1 MSAPATRSGEDTGRG
16 STFSCALSAE
26 LAKTLTLPWTP
37 LILATAL
44 LVALLPAVFASAR
57 ISIAASDGATGR
69 PLSDTTGLA
78 LAVVAFMVLAA
89 VVIASGLRSGEFRVA
104 ASAIPRR
111 STLAAAQLTSMT
123 LLVLTASATLFAAD
137 AVIRTWTDPSATRLL
152 DLSRLRAGAG
162 FCAAT
167 ITFTLTSAALTLA
180 VRNVVVPVAIL
191 ILTPLLLLGGLE
203 MVAPSALALTP
214 YTASTA
220 VVRGEAGPPTDLAA
234 PGGFLVLLAWS
245 ALAAVLFT
253 TTLTRRDL

>member
-1 MSAPATRSGEDTGRG
+1 MCSAP
-16 STFSCALSAE
+16 
-26 LAKTLTLPWTP
+26 KTVSR
-37 LILATAL
+37 L
-44 LVALLPAVFASAR
+44 L
-57 ISIAASDGATGR
+57 G
-69 PLSDTTGLA
+69 DTTGLA

-89 VVIASGLRSGEFRVA
+89 VVIASGLRSGELRVA

-111 STLAAAQLTSMT
+111 STLAAAQLSALTV
-123 LLVLTASATLFAAD
+123 LVLTASAALFAAD

-162 FCAAT
+162 FCAAA